1 LNPAKDKNPMTHDL
15 AEQILQLSL
24 ERCMTHMY
32 LVGAQDL
39 SGDLCITVV
48 EACTPGDALE
58 LWARDAGYYDADPDP
73 DLPPLDEVHVALI
86 PETCGHRGVVLGPD
100 CL

>member
-32 LVGAQDL
+32 LIQAETAGGKLRLAL
-39 SGDLCITVV
+39 I

-58 LWARDAGYYDADPDP
+58 LWARDAGYYDAVFNP
-73 DLPPLDEVHVALI
+73 DLPALDEVDVTLI
-86 PETCGHRGVVLGPD
+86 PETCGHRGPVLK
-100 CL
+100 L